1 MKKKLV
7 VISLALLTIAGCA
20 SFDAMRQTQLL
31 LCLTSLAASGV
42 SVADTIGS
50 GSGDS
55 AKDVLET
62 LGKVGS
68 SNLTASTLAACAPV
82 VQGVVVDV
90 QKKVQE
96 K

>member
-1 MKKKLV
+1 MKKLITALV
-7 VISLALLTIAGCA
+7 ILTVAGCA
-20 SFDAMRQTQLL
+20 SFDATRQTQLL

-62 LGKVGS
+62 IGKVGS
-68 SNLTASTLAACAPV
+68 SNLTASTLASCAPV